1 MSEHDWLTKKFEQ
14 QRPRLRAVAYRMLGS
29 TSEADDAIQDTWLRV
44 SNADTADVDNLGAWL
59 TTILARVCLNT
70 LRSRTQRKEES
81 LEYTMPDPIL
91 DRDDGGN
98 PEQQALLADSVGIAL
113 LVVLETL
120 SPAERLAFVLHDLF
134 AVPFDEIG
142 GMIERSPDAARQLA
156 SRARR
161 RVRGRAPAPD
171 PDIASQRKV
180 VDAFFA
186 AARNG
191 SFEALIAILHPDVV
205 FRAEGLGPRP
215 VVLSGAETVASS
227 ARMFGPSSPFFRPVL
242 VNGGAGVVLIEDG
255 QLKSITGFTVVGGL
269 IVAIDV
275 LADPKRLSAYDLSIL
290 NG

>member
-1 MSEHDWLTKKFEQ
+1 MSEQDWLTRKFEQ
-14 QRPRLRAVAYRMLGS
+14 QRPHLRAVAYRMLGS

-44 SNADTADVDNLGAWL
+44 SRVDTADVDNLGAWL
-59 TTILARVCLNT
+59 TTILARVCLNA
-70 LRSRTQRKEES
+70 LRSRAQRKEDS
-81 LEYTMPDPIL
+81 LDFVMPDPIL
-91 DRDDGGN
+91 DRDGGDG

-120 SPAERLAFVLHDLF
+120 TPAERIAFVLHDLF
-134 AVPFDEIG
+134 AVPYDEIG
-142 GMIERSPDAARQLA
+142 GMIERSSDTARQLA

-171 PDIASQRKV
+171 PDIARQREV

-205 FRAEGLGPRP
+205 FRAVGLGPVP
-215 VVLSGAETVASS
+215 LVLSGAETVARN

-242 VNGGAGVVLIEDG
+242 VNGGAGVLLVEDG
-255 QLKSITGFTVVGGL
+255 QLKSITGFTVVGGR

-275 LADPKRLSAYDLSIL
+275 LADLGRLSAYDLSFL
-290 NG
+290 D

>member
-1 MSEHDWLTKKFEQ
+1 M
-14 QRPRLRAVAYRMLGS
+14 
-29 TSEADDAIQDTWLRV
+29 
-44 SNADTADVDNLGAWL
+44 
-59 TTILARVCLNT
+59 
-70 LRSRTQRKEES
+70 
-81 LEYTMPDPIL
+81 
-91 DRDDGGN
+91 
-98 PEQQALLADSVGIAL
+98 
-113 LVVLETL
+113 
-120 SPAERLAFVLHDLF
+120 
-134 AVPFDEIG
+134 
-142 GMIERSPDAARQLA
+142 
-156 SRARR
+156 
-161 RVRGRAPAPD
+161 
-171 PDIASQRKV
+171 